1 MTKQYLLDI
10 IDNFKSNYSI
20 IIKQNYPDIYSE
32 INSKYLY
39 TKFSQRLYHYI
50 FGEDIGNCLICG
62 DKCKFGRINIGY
74 SKYCSYKCSGISK
87 NEISHEMRSCK
98 LCSTPFN
105 TYKFKTRQYCSDNC
119 RAEISRLNS
128 KERCNKSKMTNI
140 KNHGGVHS
148 SSLLAHTIKI
158 RETKLIR
165 YNNPTY
171 VNTDKAKLTK
181 LAKYGN
187 SNYNNIEKGIKT
199 LEEKYG
205 VSNAYLLSRANGQRI
220 TKGQQ
225 KIYDILK
232 IKYPDALLEYQ
243 INELRISVDI
253 YIPSKNLVIEYYGD
267 YWHCNPKCYQP
278 EFYNKSLKKT
288 AFEIWKK
295 DFNRETKIK
304 DLGYNFK
311 VIWEKEFNTDNSITN
326 LT

>member
-1 MTKQYLLDI
+1 MYNLECLVCKELFTAKI
-10 IDNFKSNYSI
+10 KSR
-20 IIKQNYPDIYSE
+20 
-32 INSKYLY
+32 KYCSGNCYHTSQKKNILY
-39 TKFSQRLYHYI
+39 TK
-50 FGEDIGNCLICG
+50 
-62 DKCKFGRINIGY
+62 KCI
-74 SKYCSYKCSGISK
+74 YCK
-87 NEISHEMRSCK
+87 NEFMTKDKEQI
-98 LCSTPFN
+98 LCSTLCMYDNRKHNSHETRRCLKCDNEFLV
-105 TYKFKTRQYCSDNC
+105 YK
-119 RAEISRLNS
+119 
-128 KERCNKSKMTNI
+128 KSKNTTCSIQCSLSYEENNKRRADGRFLSIQNKFGVNNI
-140 KNHGGVHS
+140 ME
-148 SSLLAHTIKI
+148 LPEYIQKI
-158 RETKLIR
+158 SDTKLS
-165 YNNPTY
+165 
-171 VNTDKAKLTK
+171 
-181 LAKYGN
+181 KYGN

-288 AFEIWKK
+288 SAEVWEK
-295 DFNRETKIK
+295 DLKRETKIK

-311 VIWEKEFNTDNSITN
+311 VIWEMEFNSDNSITN